1 MKGFLK
7 VLLIGAAAL
16 ALSAS
21 TANAAVI
28 IDFGTGNAGA
38 GGTVNIGATNVTGTG
53 ILIDTVTIVGAPQ
66 GNGVFNVDGTATCAG
81 TNGTCGVLSFDRN
94 ANTITLIGSIPGL
107 GVAATTL
114 LSGDLSGGV
123 QVLINNGV
131 TGSVTASGHDTKA
144 PTLLT
149 ALGLPTTTPFAFFGF
164 TTAVNSLGSGSPYT
178 AISTDITN
186 TSVPEPGS
194 MVLLGSGLLGLAAAA
209 RRRLA
214 KKA

>member
-21 TANAAVI
+21 TANAATI
-28 IDFGTGNAGA
+28 IDFSGGQGGTITIGSNITGSSINISGVTIAGA
-38 GGTVNIGATNVTGTG
+38 PLNNGAFSVTGG
-53 ILIDTVTIVGAPQ
+53 LL
-66 GNGVFNVDGTATCAG
+66 N
-81 TNGTCGVLSFDRN
+81 FDRN
-94 ANTITLIGSIPGL
+94 ANTISIVGAIPSL
-107 GVAATTL
+107 GITAPITL

-123 QVLINNGV
+123 TVATN
-131 TGSVTASGHDTKA
+131 TGTIGSISASGHDTKA
-144 PTLLT
+144 PALLT

-164 TTAVNSLGSGSPYT
+164 TTGFNVTGGGSPYT